1 MKQNEFIKLRIA
13 ELQGRL
19 TAANQLLMNKQMRVE
34 SKLIKGQIAALEN
47 QLERELVFVNPEPDN
62 RDPVLIHQRADNER
76 DNED

>member
-19 TAANQLLMNKQMRVE
+19 TAARKLIMNKNMRVE
-34 SKLIKGQIAALEN
+34 EKLIEGQIAALED